1 MQMKNLSRHLAGFAL
16 VAMPLLSN
24 ADAVGS
30 LKDKLDQ
37 LQSLSGEFQQ
47 TLSDKAGVVV
57 QESSGEFHLLRPN
70 YFLWQSEAPYAQTV
84 LGTPDKVWVYD
95 PDLEQ
100 VTIQSRTPEQK
111 NNPASLLAGNAEQI
125 RDTFEVSASSSDGVT
140 TYRLIPTTDESSY
153 TRVDFVF
160 ADDALQSLAFAD
172 KLEQTTHIT
181 FAELDHNTQLS
192 EDFFTFTPPEGTD
205 VIVDE

>member
-1 MQMKNLSRHLAGFAL
+1 MKNKMIKSRWAVLALFAVPL
-16 VAMPLLSN
+16 VVN
-24 ADAVGS
+24 ADAVAS
-30 LKDKLDQ
+30 LKAKLDQ

-47 TLSDKAGVVV
+47 TLRDKAGAVV

-70 YFLWQSEAPYAQTV
+70 YFLWQSEAPYEQTV

-111 NNPASLLAGNAEQI
+111 NNPASLLAGNADEI
-125 RDTFEVSASSSDGVT
+125 RDAFEVSESSDAGVT
-140 TYRLIPTTDESSY
+140 TYHLQPSTDESSY
-153 TRVDFVF
+153 TSVEFVF
-160 ADDALQSLAFAD
+160 ADALPQSLSFKD
-172 KLEQTTHIT
+172 KLEQTTHIK
-181 FAELDHNTQLS
+181 FAELDRDTKLDA
-192 EDFFTFTPPEGTD
+192 DFFIFTPPEGTD